1 MKLYFTRH
9 GKTQWNQEKKF
20 QGMMGDSPLLA
31 ESFQAIETL
40 GELLKDV
47 PFEKVYSSSSRRAYL
62 TAEGIKNRLVHPVE
76 IVRTDDLR
84 ELGLGSLE
92 GQSITLMHEQYGAN
106 MDNLRHRL
114 DIYDPTPFGGEP
126 VEKMLKRTTELIR
139 QAVSEAEE
147 GPLLFVGHGA
157 SLTAAIQ
164 SLIGKPTAELRSM
177 GGLYNNSLTILETAE
192 EGQSYR
198 LLEWNNI
205 DFLGQLKQLPD
216 AIL

>member
-40 GELLKDV
+40 GETLKDI
-47 PFEKVYSSSSRRAYL
+47 PFEKIYSSSSRRAYL
-62 TAEGIKNRLVHPVE
+62 TAEGIKNRLSHPVE
-76 IVRTDDLR
+76 IIQSDDLR
-84 ELGLGSLE
+84 ELGLGALE
-92 GQSITLMHEQYGAN
+92 GQSIAKMYEKYGEN
-106 MDNLRHRL
+106 MNHLRHRL
-114 DIYDPTPFGGEP
+114 DIYDPTPFGGEAIN
-126 VEKMLKRTTELIR
+126 KMLSRTTGLVRE
-139 QAVSEAEE
+139 AVAKAEE

-164 SLIGKPTAELRSM
+164 SLAGKPKAELRSM
-177 GGLYNNSLTILETAE
+177 GGLYNNSLTILETTE
-192 EGQSYR
+192 NDQPYR
-198 LLEWNNI
+198 LLEWNNV
-205 DFLGQLKQLPD
+205 DFLEQINQQPD

>member
-9 GKTQWNQEKKF
+9 GKTQWNQEKRF

-31 ESFQAIETL
+31 ESFRAIETL
-40 GELLKDV
+40 GETLKEV
-47 PFEKVYSSSSRRAYL
+47 PFEKIYTSSARRAYL
-62 TAEGIKNRLVHPVE
+62 TAEGIKSRLNHPVE

-92 GQSITLMHEQYGAN
+92 GQLVDVMHEKYGVN
-106 MDNLRHRL
+106 MDNLRSRL
-114 DIYDPTPFGGEP
+114 DLYDPAPFDGETI
-126 VEKMLKRTTELIR
+126 EQMLKRTTGVVHK
-139 QAVSEAEE
+139 AVAEAKE

-164 SLIGKPTAELRSM
+164 ALTGKPTAELRAM
-177 GGLYNNSLTILETAE
+177 GGLYNNSLTILETSE
-192 EGQSYR
+192 HSQPYK
-198 LLEWNNI
+198 LIKWNDVN
-205 DFLGQLKQLPD
+205 FLDKLNQNPD

>member
-47 PFEKVYSSSSRRAYL
+47 PLEKIYSSSSRRAYL

-126 VEKMLKRTTELIR
+126 VEKMLKRTTGLIR

>member
-1 MKLYFTRH
+1 
-9 GKTQWNQEKKF
+9 
-20 QGMMGDSPLLA
+20 
-31 ESFQAIETL
+31 
-40 GELLKDV
+40 
-47 PFEKVYSSSSRRAYL
+47 
-62 TAEGIKNRLVHPVE
+62 
-76 IVRTDDLR
+76 
-84 ELGLGSLE
+84 
-92 GQSITLMHEQYGAN
+92 
-106 MDNLRHRL
+106 
-114 DIYDPTPFGGEP
+114 
-126 VEKMLKRTTELIR
+126 MLKRTTGLIR

-177 GGLYNNSLTILETAE
+177 GGLYNNSLTVLETAE